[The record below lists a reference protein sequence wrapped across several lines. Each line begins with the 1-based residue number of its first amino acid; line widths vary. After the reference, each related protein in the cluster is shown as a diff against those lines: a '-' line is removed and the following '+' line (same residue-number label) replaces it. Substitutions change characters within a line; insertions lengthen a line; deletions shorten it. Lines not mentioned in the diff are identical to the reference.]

1 MCTNYFKRM
10 KFLKTSF
17 LFLSLIFLNGCL
29 QSTAML
35 GPGLTLA
42 TSGNVLQAGFQYGA
56 NNAIKNETG
65 KDVITL
71 VKDVVEEDQKNKR
84 FKKDFST
91 MVNRRVEK
99 AREKISIN

>member
-1 MCTNYFKRM
+1 M

-35 GPGLTLA
+35 GPGVTLA
-42 TSGNVLQAGFQYGA
+42 TTGNVAQASFQYVA

-65 KDVITL
+65 KDALTL
-71 VKDVVEEDQKNKR
+71 VKDVVEEDHKKR
-84 FKKDFST
+84 KFSKDFKK
-91 MVNRRVEK
+91 MVEK
-99 AREKISIN
+99 RVLNARKKLLVN

>member
-65 KDVITL
+65 KDVITF
-71 VKDVVEEDQKNKR
+71 VKDVVEEDQKNRR

>member
-71 VKDVVEEDQKNKR
+71 VKDVVEEDQKKKR

>member
-1 MCTNYFKRM
+1 MCTNYSGIM

-35 GPGLTLA
+35 GPGVTLV
-42 TSGNVLQAGFQYGA
+42 TTGNVTQAGFQYVA

-65 KDVITL
+65 KDALTL
-71 VKDVVEEDQKNKR
+71 VKDVVEEDHKKR
-84 FKKDFST
+84 KFSKDFKK
-91 MVNRRVEK
+91 MVEK
-99 AREKISIN
+99 RVLNARKKILVN